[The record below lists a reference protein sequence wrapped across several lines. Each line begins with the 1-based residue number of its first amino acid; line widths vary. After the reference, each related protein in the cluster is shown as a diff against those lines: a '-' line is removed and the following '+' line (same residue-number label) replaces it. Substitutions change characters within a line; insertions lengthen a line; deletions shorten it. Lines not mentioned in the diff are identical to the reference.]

1 MEVVLI
7 DMSVVLIPL
16 FEVDILV
23 SNEGIRLFSKVSGA
37 EVNDKIELGE
47 EI

>member
-23 SNEGIRLFSKVSGA
+23 SNEDIRLCSEVSGA